1 MASIYIFGTVFIKMP
16 ISFHFFILPFSMIR
30 KHYVLY
36 FTLLA
41 MALAGCSKSDDSTV
55 TPTDNN
61 AELLI
66 RKWTF
71 SDLTVKTDAK
81 SYVIPPSNAN
91 MFGDDNTVTINKD
104 GTYSYLEQGKQTTG
118 KWTLTDKTLALT
130 DTDEI
135 VSHWTVNTL
144 SSTALEI
151 ASVNVNV
158 TKTPDTEGQTIAT
171 LAYILLTSLD
181 NFDFSKEPQPKSLQL
196 IAKAK

>member
-1 MASIYIFGTVFIKMP
+1 MT
-16 ISFHFFILPFSMIR
+16 R
-30 KHYVLY
+30 KHYLLY
-36 FTLLA
+36 FTFLA
-41 MALAGCSKSDDSTV
+41 MTLAGCSKSDDSTV

-71 SDLTVKTDAK
+71 SELTVKTDAK
-81 SYVIPPSNAN
+81 LYVIPPSNAN

-118 KWTLTDKTLALT
+118 KWTLTDKTLALI
-130 DTDEI
+130 DTDKIE
-135 VSHWTVNTL
+135 SHWTVNTL

-158 TKTPDTEGQTIAT
+158 TKTPDNEGQTIAA

-181 NFDFSKEPQPKSLQL
+181 NFDFMKEPQPKSLQL